1 MKGGRLIV
9 CPPLLCSR
17 RMIILQFSL
26 RDFLFWNGVLILEA
40 ELRELW
46 NNVRELNAP
55 EASSELKAIKCILE
69 V

>member
-1 MKGGRLIV
+1 
-9 CPPLLCSR
+9 
-17 RMIILQFSL
+17 MIILQFSL
-26 RDFLFWNGVLILEA
+26 RDFLLWNGVLILEA